1 MLRTPNSR
9 EITVS
14 LEIKPKL
21 RTKKKKKKE
30 KKITRKKERMIY
42 KYQEETRKSRV
53 I

>member
-14 LEIKPKL
+14 LEIKPKIKN
-21 RTKKKKKKE
+21 KKEEKKE